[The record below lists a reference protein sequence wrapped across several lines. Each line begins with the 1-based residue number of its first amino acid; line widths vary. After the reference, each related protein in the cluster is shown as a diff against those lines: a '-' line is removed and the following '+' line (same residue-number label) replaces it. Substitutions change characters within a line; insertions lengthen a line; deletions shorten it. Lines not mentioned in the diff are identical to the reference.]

1 MLRSQ
6 RELRVVLLGPILQQ
20 RLQPAVPPAFL
31 MRTVWAAF

>member
-6 RELRVVLLGPILQQ
+6 RELRVVLFGLILQQ
-20 RLQPAVPPAFL
+20 RLQPAVLVFL